1 MNNKHRKSISNR
13 RKWVLGTRRKRAQ
26 GLDREETNT
35 FIEKKT
41 Y

>member
-13 RKWVLGTRRKRAQ
+13 RKWALGARRKRAQ
-26 GLDREETNT
+26 GLDRNKHVY
-35 FIEKKT
+35 KKT